1 MRIEGK
7 YKMGYYP
14 TPNSIVD
21 RIKSFLDFPT
31 QYNVLDPCCG
41 EGDAISN
48 LIDNNGRTY
57 GVELDYQRYSKAC
70 EKLTRTLYGG
80 YEELI
85 TQNNAFSILFL
96 NPPYDTDENGERKE
110 LIFLKKTIK
119 YLITGGI
126 LVYIIPQYIISS
138 VAKLLS
144 YAFTDI
150 KVYRFTDE
158 EYKAYKQ
165 VVIFGIKKRDRK
177 VIASD
182 VEKLLNA
189 EKAGTNLEEI
199 PLLSKSVYKVPVT
212 LPPKYFNNGYVDR
225 EYLEKKLSESSL
237 LSNIKKQL
245 ETLEEQEEKRP
256 PLPLHMAH
264 IGLLLATGSLNG
276 EMNGHVVK
284 GVVKKSERKSV
295 EEDEETGEQTTKT
308 TEELSV
314 SIKIL
319 TKYGEIKELI

>member
-80 YEELI
+80 YEEMI

-119 YLITGGI
+119 YLTTGGI
-126 LVYIIPQYIISS
+126 LIYIIPQHIIHDT
-138 VAKLLS
+138 ARLLS
-144 YAFTDI
+144 YAFADI

-158 EYKAYKQ
+158 EYNAYKQ
-165 VVIFGIKKRDRK
+165 VVIFGIKKRNKK

-182 VEKLLNA
+182 VEKLLKA
-189 EKAGTNLEEI
+189 EKANTNLEEI
-199 PLLSKSVYKVPVT
+199 PLLSEPVYKVPVT
-212 LPPKYFNNGYVDR
+212 IPPKYFNNGYID
-225 EYLEKKLSESSL
+225 ENYLQKKLSESNL
-237 LSNIKKQL
+237 LFNVKKQF
-245 ETLEEQEEKRP
+245 ETVKEKEEKRP

-276 EMNGHVVK
+276 EMDGHVVK
-284 GVVKKSERKSV
+284 GVVKKSEKKSI
-295 EEDEETGEQTTKT
+295 EEDEETGETTEKK

>member
-80 YEELI
+80 YEEMI

-119 YLITGGI
+119 YLATGGI
-126 LVYIIPQYIISS
+126 LVYIIPQHIIS
-138 VAKLLS
+138 VAAKLLS
-144 YAFTDI
+144 YAFADI
-150 KVYRFTDE
+150 KVYRFIDK
-158 EYKAYKQ
+158 EYTAYKQ

-182 VEKLLNA
+182 VEKLLKT
-189 EKAGTNLEEI
+189 EKAGVNLEEI
-199 PLLSKSVYKVPVT
+199 PLLTEPVYKVPVT
-212 LPPKYFNNGYVDR
+212 LPPKYFNNGYVDM

-284 GVVKKSERKSV
+284 GVVKKSEKKSV